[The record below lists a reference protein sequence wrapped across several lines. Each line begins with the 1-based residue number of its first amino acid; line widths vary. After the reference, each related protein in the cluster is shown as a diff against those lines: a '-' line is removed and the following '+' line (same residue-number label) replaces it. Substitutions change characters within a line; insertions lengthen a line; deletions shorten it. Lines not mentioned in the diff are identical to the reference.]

1 MEQDI
6 SKNIKKVFVV
16 FLLFF
21 VGIMT
26 YIMYF
31 ELYKAPQVV
40 QSQYN
45 QRLWAIRNEV
55 LRGTIYDKDMNV
67 LSKSQRLSDDTQKR
81 IYNGGAAF
89 AHVLGYVDTKYGLTG
104 LEKKYDEQL
113 TGSDRIDLL
122 DLIKNKGKTENKVG
136 ESVKTTLD
144 SSVQKLAYNLLGDNR
159 GAVVALNPKTGEVLA
174 LVSKPSFNPGN
185 LEKDWKSILQNPE
198 NVLLNR
204 ATAGLYAPGS
214 TFKTV
219 TAVSALKNIKGIMS
233 KTIVDRGKIVFN
245 SKESLSNY
253 KGEVLGRL
261 NLKKAYAES
270 SNVFFGTI
278 GMELGN
284 KNLKETAENFFFNK
298 NIPSEGLTIE
308 NSRFPSYK
316 SSEKGNIAQSAI
328 GQAAVLATP
337 MQMALIAS
345 TIANDGVMMKPTIV
359 SSVLDDKGKEIK
371 TIEKE
376 SLGTI
381 IDKDNAKIM
390 QELMRAVV
398 TIGTGRSSAI
408 SSIHAAGKTGTAD
421 HDDVP
426 GIYENPHSWYIGFA
440 PYENP
445 KVAVAVI
452 VEEGGTGG
460 KAAATIAN
468 KVMQAAL
475 K

>member
-1 MEQDI
+1 
-6 SKNIKKVFVV
+6 
-16 FLLFF
+16 
-21 VGIMT
+21 
-26 YIMYF
+26 MYF
-31 ELYKAPQVV
+31 ELYKAPKVV

-55 LRGTIYDKDMNV
+55 LRGTIYDSDMNV
-67 LSKSQRLSDDTQKR
+67 LCKSERLSDNTQKR
-81 IYNGGAAF
+81 AYSDGAAF

-104 LEKKYDEQL
+104 LEKKYDKQL
-113 TGSDRIDLL
+113 TGADKIDLL
-122 DLIKNKGKTENKVG
+122 SLIKNKGKSENKVG
-136 ESVKTTLD
+136 ESIKTTLN
-144 SSVQKLAYNLLGDNR
+144 SKVQKLAYNLLGDNR
-159 GAVVALNPKTGEVLA
+159 GAVVAINPKTGEVLA

-185 LEKDWKSILQNPE
+185 LEKDWSLILHNPE

-219 TAVSALKNIKGIMS
+219 TAVSALENIRGITGR
-233 KTIVDRGKIVFN
+233 TIVDRGKLVFN

-261 NLKKAYAES
+261 NLKKAYAKS

-284 KNLKETAENFFFNK
+284 KNLKETAEKFFFNR
-298 NIPSEGLTIE
+298 NIPAEGLTIE

-316 SSEKGNIAQSAI
+316 SSEKGNMAQSAI
-328 GQAAVLATP
+328 GQAEVLATP
-337 MQMALIAS
+337 MQMALITSA
-345 TIANDGVMMKPTIV
+345 IANDGVMMKPTIV
-359 SSVLDDKGKEIK
+359 SSILDDKGKEIEA
-371 TIEKE
+371 IEKE
-376 SLGTI
+376 SLGNVV
-381 IDKDNAKIM
+381 DKDDAKIM

-398 TIGTGRSSAI
+398 TSGTGRSSAI
-408 SSIHAAGKTGTAD
+408 AGIHAAGKTGTAD

-460 KAAATIAN
+460 KAAANIAN